1 MNCFIL
7 NKVNPKLEFRLNSDD
22 SYLLIRNVSLL
33 LPEKPDENWPEL
45 ISKVTLLATLE
56 YTVFVDSQG
65 LFIDERNK
73 QLIILLF
80 PDLQNLETISNLNM
94 LIKNETF
101 RLGINS
107 DQKFYQKL
115 KIELND
121 MDELDGRYA
130 FKFNIE
136 KHNLVD

>member
-1 MNCFIL
+1 MDCFIL
-7 NKVNPKLEFRLNSDD
+7 NKINPKLEFRLNSDD
-22 SYLLIRNVSLL
+22 SYLLIRSVSLL

-65 LFIDERNK
+65 QFIDERNK
-73 QLIILLF
+73 QLIISLF
-80 PDLQNLETISNLNM
+80 QNSQKLERIINLNI

-101 RLGINS
+101 FLGINS
-107 DQKFYQKL
+107 DQKSYQKL

-121 MDELDGRYA
+121 IDEIDGRYA
-130 FKFNIE
+130 FEFNIE
-136 KHNLVD
+136 KYNLVD